1 MINLKLERILKK
13 KYNSN
18 KETYQIF
25 LIESLIRENKSH
37 FYIKLQ
43 DYEIFNNEKEFLS
56 NFYTKIN
63 SKEKIKSY
71 SIYYKYYSLYFCK
84 PIFLDF
90 SIRNIMNKNI
100 ENQAKKFFNENKE
113 HKCKDNNSNNKF
125 DFIFFNQEIVNEI
138 ENNFQE
144 KKRLNEYNNYN
155 NEKVNINNLSIINF
169 KKNFR
174 EKTLFFENDSFDS
187 FFYFLSQN
195 KDSNKINNDENN
207 KIRKEEKIFSLNT
220 FKTKFKFPFSKGKS
234 IKNPKKNSQFSSKKN
249 YSNDSKNKIKNIQIN
264 FQIDS
269 SLISNYNKIKLI
281 KSSSCKNKCLIEIG
295 KKNILSSQLKKNIE
309 KFNKRY
315 IECKNTIR
323 NNKIKVDDSINN
335 NINLNFIELP
345 QIKNNLNIKAKKKF
359 SSYKLLPKI
368 KIFPYLKNKHKIFNK

>member
-1 MINLKLERILKK
+1 MINFKLERILKK

-25 LIESLIRENKSH
+25 LIESLIRENKTH

-56 NFYTKIN
+56 KFYTKIN
-63 SKEKIKSY
+63 SIEKIKSY

-100 ENQAKKFFNENKE
+100 EIQAKKFFNENKE
-113 HKCKDNNSNNKF
+113 HKSKYNNSNNKF
-125 DFIFFNQEIVNEI
+125 DYIFFNKEIVNEI

-144 KKRLNEYNNYN
+144 KKRLNGYNNYN
-155 NEKVNINNLSIINF
+155 NEKLNINNLSIIHF
-169 KKNFR
+169 KKNIR
-174 EKTLFFENDSFDS
+174 EKTLFFENDSFGS
-187 FFYFLSQN
+187 FIYFLSQN

-207 KIRKEEKIFSLNT
+207 KIQKEEEIFSLNT
-220 FKTKFKFPFSKGKS
+220 FKTKFKFPFSKSKS
-234 IKNPKKNSQFSSKKN
+234 INNPKKN
-249 YSNDSKNKIKNIQIN
+249 YSNDSQNKIKNIQIN
-264 FQIDS
+264 YQIDS
-269 SLISNYNKIKLI
+269 SLSLNYNKIKLM
-281 KSSSCKNKCLIEIG
+281 KSSSCKNKCLMEIG
-295 KKNILSSQLKKNIE
+295 KKNILSSQLLKKNIE

-315 IECKNTIR
+315 IECKNIIR

-335 NINLNFIELP
+335 KINQNFIELP
-345 QIKNNLNIKAKKKF
+345 QIKNNLNIKTKKKF
-359 SSYKLLPKI
+359 SSHKLLP
-368 KIFPYLKNKHKIFNK
+368 KIFPYLKTKHKIFNK